1 MTDLGNAI
9 QAVEGGLL
17 PANRVQGRPQQP
29 LKLRERLAHCRVPGI
44 GLALIQQD
52 KIVWSAGYELLEAGG
67 DA

>member
-17 PANRVQGRPQQP
+17 PANRIQGRPQRP
-29 LKLRERLAHCRVPGI
+29 LKLRERLAHYRAPGI
-44 GLALIQQD
+44 GLVLIQQD
-52 KIVWSAGYELLEAGG
+52 KIVWSAGYGLLEAGG